1 MLLQYHNF
9 HFRPINLVEGLES
22 NSIVDVIVLAVKGGR
37 VNDFNGKVM
46 GTIST
51 SQLLIEPNIE
61 KAYEVRNWFEKEGN
75 NTPCIFISRET
86 TGVGRADIRKTLS
99 QIKDEK
105 LGTFEKLDWITV
117 GARISFLKVK
127 EEIFSDEQ
135 HVKSTVIKAEK
146 VNFSSEAGV
155 HFTIDR

>member
-9 HFRPINLVEGLES
+9 HFRPINLAEGLES
-22 NSIVDVIVLAVKGGR
+22 NYIVDVIVLAVKGGR

-75 NTPCIFISRET
+75 NTPCISISRET

-105 LGTFEKLDWITV
+105 LGTSEKLDWITV
-117 GARISFLKVK
+117 GARISFVR
-127 EEIFSDEQ
+127 
-135 HVKSTVIKAEK
+135 
-146 VNFSSEAGV
+146 
-155 HFTIDR
+155 IDSLCYLTCPIMIGDRQCSKNVTNNEDGN